1 MNRPGRLRFK
11 QGSWTAVLGC
21 AAVGLVAG
29 AAAQGLSRL
38 EPAAVV
44 ATVGDEPIEAGEV
57 NRRLDAVTRG
67 KKIAPDALPV
77 VQAQVLS
84 EIVDRRLILAYARRT
99 QSGATAGEVEK
110 AVAELHERLAAQQR
124 SLGDYLRDQAI
135 TEGDLRRQIA
145 WKLTWE
151 RFLAKY
157 VTEPRLASHFEAH
170 RREFDGTEVVASHIL
185 LRPAPG
191 GDPQNVEALVKQA
204 RAIREEIASG
214 RISFEE
220 AARKHSAGPSGKE
233 GGRLGPIPRRGV
245 MDEAFSRAAFALQT
259 GQISPPVKS
268 PFGVHLIRCDAIKPG
283 TKSLADARSQLEEA
297 LARELFEK
305 LARVEL
311 HHTPVRF
318 TGKAPYFKPGTEELV
333 LPPPG
338 KGA

>member
-11 QGSWTAVLGC
+11 HGSWIAVLGC
-21 AAVGLVAG
+21 AAFALVAG

-57 NRRLDAVTRG
+57 NRRLDELTRG
-67 KKIAPDALPV
+67 KKIAADALPIA
-77 VQAQVLS
+77 QAQALA
-84 EIVDRRLILAYARRT
+84 EILDRRLILAYARRT
-99 QSGATAGEVEK
+99 QSGATAEEVDK
-110 AVAELHERLAAQQR
+110 AVAELHQRLAAQQR
-124 SLGDYLRDQAI
+124 SLGDYLRDQAM

-151 RFLAKY
+151 RYLAKY
-157 VTEPRLASHFEAH
+157 VTEPRLASYFEAH
-170 RREFDGTEVVASHIL
+170 RREFDGTEVMASHIL
-185 LRPAPG
+185 LQPAPG
-191 GDPQNVEALVKQA
+191 SGPQDVDSLVKQA

-233 GGRLGPIPRRGV
+233 WGRLGPVPRRGV
-245 MDEAFSRAAFALQT
+245 MDEAFSRAAFALQP

-283 TKSLADARSQLEEA
+283 RKSLADARAELEEA

-311 HHTPVRF
+311 KHTPVRF

-333 LPPPG
+333 LPPPDQ
-338 KGA
+338 GA

>member
-1 MNRPGRLRFK
+1 MDRAGRLRFE
-11 QGSWTAVLGC
+11 QGSWIAVLGC
-21 AAVGLVAG
+21 GAFALVAEV
-29 AAAQGLSRL
+29 AAQGLSRL

-99 QSGATAGEVEK
+99 QSGAAAGEVDK
-110 AVAELHERLAAQQR
+110 AVAELKQRLAAQQR
-124 SLGDYLRDQAI
+124 SLGDYLRDQAM

-145 WKLTWE
+145 WKLAWE

-157 VTEPRLASHFEAH
+157 VTEPRLASSFEAH

-191 GDPQNVEALVKQA
+191 GDPQNVETLVQQA
-204 RAIREEIASG
+204 QAIREEITSG

-233 GGRLGPIPRRGV
+233 GGRLGSIPRRGV
-245 MDEAFSRAAFALQT
+245 MDEAFSRAAFALEA

-268 PFGVHLIRCDAIKPG
+268 PFGVHLIRCDTIKPG
-283 TKSLADARSQLEEA
+283 TKSLGDARAELEEA

-305 LARVEL
+305 LARIEL
-311 HHTPVRF
+311 RHTPVRF

-333 LPPPG
+333 LPAAG
-338 KGA
+338 KAN